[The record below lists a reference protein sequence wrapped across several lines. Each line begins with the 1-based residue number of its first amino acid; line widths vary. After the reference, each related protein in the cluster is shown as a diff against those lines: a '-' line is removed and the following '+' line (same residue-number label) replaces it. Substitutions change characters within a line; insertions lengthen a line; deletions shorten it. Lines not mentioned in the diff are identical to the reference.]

1 MNIMKIT
8 YQKEVNDS
16 PKLTIIAWAHAMLL
30 CHCSTNPE
38 QWIAAAFHASIKF
51 IWNSRNSWLKIVYDY
66 IYK

>member
-8 YQKEVNDS
+8 YQEEVNDS

-30 CHCSTNPE
+30 YHCSTNNE
-38 QWIAAAFHASIKF
+38 QCTAAAIHASIKF
-51 IWNSRNSWLKIVYDY
+51 IWNSRYSWLKIVYDC